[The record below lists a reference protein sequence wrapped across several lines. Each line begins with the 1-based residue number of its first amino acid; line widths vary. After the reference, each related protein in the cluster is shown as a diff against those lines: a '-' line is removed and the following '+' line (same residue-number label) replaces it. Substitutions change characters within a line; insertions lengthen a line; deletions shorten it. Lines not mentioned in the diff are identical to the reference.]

1 MSIAPTQDAR
11 KVSQISRALSIAS
24 AEAKITFRNKTV
36 LSGALFIPLV
46 FGAFYVITG
55 PGPDS
60 PVMQVL
66 LMLTLIGVMGVYLTA
81 TTTIATRREELFL
94 KRLRSGEA
102 SNGAI
107 YAGMLIPSVVL
118 VLVQLAVILA
128 AFFIRGAELPSQ
140 PALLLVAVV
149 LVLAICAACG
159 LFNCGLHPLC
169 GSGPNH
175 GHAVLYYLSGHR
187 HLDPGVPQPGFAYR
201 SAINARWRTINFGQ
215 PSLGQCTC
223 LERLATVSCGPS
235 GVDRVIC
242 LLRDEKLPLG
252 KAIGNP
258 LADS

>member
-128 AFFIRGAELPSQ
+128 AFFIRGAQLPSQ

-159 LFNCGLHPLC
+159 LLTAVYTPSAAAAQITVMPFFIVFLGTAIWTLAFPNPDLHTVQLLTPGGAL
-169 GSGPNH
+169 STLISQAWASAPAWNDWLPSV
-175 GHAVLYYLSGHR
+175 AVLLVWTG
-187 HLDPGVPQPGFAYR
+187 LFAYYGMK
-201 SAINARWRTINFGQ
+201 NFRW
-215 PSLGQCTC
+215 
-223 LERLATVSCGPS
+223 
-235 GVDRVIC
+235 
-242 LLRDEKLPLG
+242 EKR
-252 KAIGNP
+252 
-258 LADS
+258 

>member
-128 AFFIRGAELPSQ
+128 AFFIRGAQLPSQ

-159 LFNCGLHPLC
+159 LLTAVYTPSAAAAQITVMPFFIVFLGTAIWTLAFPNPDLHTIQLLTPGGAL
-169 GSGPNH
+169 STLVSQAWVSAPAWNDWLPSI
-175 GHAVLYYLSGHR
+175 AVLLVWTG
-187 HLDPGVPQPGFAYR
+187 LFAYYGMK
-201 SAINARWRTINFGQ
+201 NFRW
-215 PSLGQCTC
+215 
-223 LERLATVSCGPS
+223 
-235 GVDRVIC
+235 
-242 LLRDEKLPLG
+242 EKR
-252 KAIGNP
+252 
-258 LADS
+258 